1 MELLKQSQLELYH
14 AKFALEKICRLN
26 DLTQGDLYPQEFA
39 SPMEAEVRQSDNV
52 FSLERGVASTS
63 SDNLLQINGQGT
75 SESVQV
81 QLDPF
86 QFMDIQSNLSPTMAF
101 TPDFTVG
108 RGGGG
113 VRGRRGGR
121 GARGGGARRGR
132 KQLEPEQFSSYNS
145 QVSKEGLTK
154 LIKRFDSSLD
164 GKKAKG
170 NSSKRFLTLILDLI
184 HTLLRILNF
193 NLLPNL

>member
-26 DLTQGDLYPQEFA
+26 DLTQGDLYPEEFA
-39 SPMEAEVRQSDNV
+39 SPMEAEVRQSENV

-63 SDNLLQINGQGT
+63 SDNLLQTNGQSI

-113 VRGRRGGR
+113 ARGRRGGR
-121 GARGGGARRGR
+121 GARGGGGVRRGR
-132 KQLEPEQFSSYNS
+132 KRLEPEHFSSYNS
-145 QVSKEGLTK
+145 QVSKEGLSK

-164 GKKAKG
+164 GKRAKG
-170 NSSKRFLTLILDLI
+170 NSS
-184 HTLLRILNF
+184 
-193 NLLPNL
+193 